1 MLLETL
7 IDPAIVHWSVLG
19 YLHRLGASGNRIAT
33 FGAMVEEQKHLGKLG
48 FRKSQQTLY

>member
-7 IDPAIVHWSVLG
+7 IDPAIGPWLVLG

-33 FGAMVEEQKHLGKLG
+33 FGAMVKEQEHLANGG